1 MIVERDSVRYVGP
14 AMMTDAECIRYL
26 RIDTLELAR

>member
-26 RIDTLELAR
+26 QEPGSRI